1 MFEKLLVKLGILE
14 EIIEEEYD
22 MEDNEAQLERRQ
34 RVLNPAP
41 PDAVLA
47 IVRGHLCVEQRERMA
62 EALHQGML
70 IIVDLRKVDRD
81 VGQGALDFI
90 CGVAYA
96 TKGAV
101 MRIAAGVFLAMP
113 DQSLV
118 EEWHNEESEE
128 KEKGKMMV

>member
-1 MFEKLLVKLGILE
+1 VFEKLLVKLGILE
-14 EIIEEEYD
+14 EIIEEYD
-22 MEDNEAQLERRQ
+22 VEDDEVHLERRR
-34 RVLNPAP
+34 RVLDPVP
-41 PDAVLA
+41 PDAVLS
-47 IVRGHLCVEQRERMA
+47 IVRGSLCVEQRERIA

-81 VGQGALDFI
+81 VGQSALDFI

-101 MRIAAGVFLAMP
+101 MRIAPWVFLAIP

-118 EEWHNEESEE
+118 EEWHSEESE
-128 KEKGKMMV
+128 KKGQIL

>member
-14 EIIEEEYD
+14 EIIEEYD
-22 MEDNEAQLERRQ
+22 VEDDEAHLERRQ

-41 PDAVLA
+41 PDAVMA
-47 IVRGHLCVEQRERMA
+47 IVRGSLCVEQRERIA

-81 VGQGALDFI
+81 VGQSALDFI

-101 MRIAAGVFLAMP
+101 MRIAPGVFLAIP

-128 KEKGKMMV
+128 KGQSL

>member
-14 EIIEEEYD
+14 EIIEEYD
-22 MEDNEAQLERRQ
+22 VEDEEAHLERRR
-34 RVLNPAP
+34 RVLDPVP
-41 PDAVLA
+41 PDTVLA
-47 IVRGHLCVEQRERMA
+47 IVRGTLCVEQRERIA

-70 IIVDLRKVDRD
+70 IIVDLRKVDRE
-81 VGQGALDFI
+81 VGQSALDFI

-101 MRIAAGVFLAMP
+101 MRIASGVFLAMP

-118 EEWHNEESEE
+118 EEWRSEDDEE
-128 KEKGKMMV
+128 KGHNS